1 MLKYILLL
9 AAGYLLGSISS
20 AVILSRYLYKTD
32 VRTLGSGN
40 AGATNAAR
48 VYGMGMGLA
57 TLVCDGLKTAAS
69 MYLGLLLGG
78 EVGFALAG
86 AACVVGHCWPVFFRF
101 RGGKGVICHNI
112 NGKYGKLCGIA
123 AVNEDEDVMLITNTG
138 TIIRTRV
145 DSINT
150 YSRTAGGV
158 TVMRVAEGTSIV
170 GFTPV
175 AREEEKDEEQQEA
188 DAENASVAENAAE
201 TQNAAETADNAE
213 AQE

>member
-101 RGGKGVICHNI
+101 RGGKGVSVGAIMSLLI
-112 NGKYGKLCGIA
+112 DWRVFLCLFVA
-123 AVNEDEDVMLITNTG
+123 FFAVFVIK
-138 TIIRTRV
+138 RTV
-145 DSINT
+145 SLC
-150 YSRTAGGV
+150 SV
-158 TVMRVAEGTSIV
+158 TVAVLLPLLAIGFQLLLGDIGWPRCVLAVFTGVLVVWQHRSNMQRLARGEEAP
-170 GFTPV
+170 FTPGK
-175 AREEEKDEEQQEA
+175 RP
-188 DAENASVAENAAE
+188 
-201 TQNAAETADNAE
+201 TR
-213 AQE
+213 